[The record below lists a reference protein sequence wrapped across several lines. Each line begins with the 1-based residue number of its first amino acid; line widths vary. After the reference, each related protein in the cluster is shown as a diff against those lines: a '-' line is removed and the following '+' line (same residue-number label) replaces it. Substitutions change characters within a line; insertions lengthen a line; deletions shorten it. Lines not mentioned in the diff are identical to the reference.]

1 MAATISAR
9 RQALADMARSRRAE
23 GSTGRWVRRIAAGV
37 IVLAVI
43 SWAILWLLGFFSTP
57 KEVLAVRA
65 LVDGQVAEL
74 ERVARNE
81 VPLSYE
87 GGSFGAMF
95 ETMRQVPEAYRD
107 QARAE
112 MGRLFAARERA
123 EIDSFFA
130 MPPAQR
136 QAELDRRIQAEDAR
150 RRAWQAE
157 RASREASRGTEAA
170 RGGDRGQEAPAA
182 ACRRVVRPA
191 GRPYPPDR
199 RANEVAVAAAPRSLA
214 TCEASGGST
223 GRPRSREPGEPN
235 TAAPR
240 TSGASSWASPRDAD
254 SQIRANPHSTR
265 GAP

>member
-1 MAATISAR
+1 MAATVSSR

-23 GSTGRWVRRIAAGV
+23 GSTGRLIRRTAVGV
-37 IVLAVI
+37 ILAALIGWIV
-43 SWAILWLLGFFSTP
+43 LWLLGFFSTP

-81 VPLSYE
+81 APLSYE

-157 RASREASRGTEAA
+157 RASREASRE
-170 RGGDRGQEAPAA
+170 GGGRPVLAGGQAGGAVRGQTAS
-182 ACRRVVRPA
+182 A
-191 GRPYPPDR
+191 GNPG
-199 RANEVAVAAAPRSLA
+199 
-214 TCEASGGST
+214 SGG
-223 GRPRSREPGEPN
+223 RRQRSRTEESRN
-235 TAAPR
+235 QRRKWRLDRSTAESRARRTEYRRLKDQRRIELGIPPR
-240 TSGASSWASPRDAD
+240 R
-254 SQIRANPHSTR
+254 
-265 GAP
+265 

>member
-1 MAATISAR
+1 MAATVSSR

-23 GSTGRWVRRIAAGV
+23 GSTGRLIRRTAVGV
-37 IVLAVI
+37 ILAALIGWIV
-43 SWAILWLLGFFSTP
+43 LWLLGFFSTP

-157 RASREASRGTEAA
+157 RASREASRDSEAA
-170 RGGDRGQEAPAA
+170 RGSGRPGEAGGPRGTATQAAGTRGGPPAA
-182 ACRRVVRPA
+182 AGSPNGGRRRRGDGTEDSRNMRRKSRLDRSTA
-191 GRPYPPDR
+191 ESRARRTEYRRLKDQRRIELGIPPR
-199 RANEVAVAAAPRSLA
+199 R
-214 TCEASGGST
+214 
-223 GRPRSREPGEPN
+223 
-235 TAAPR
+235 
-240 TSGASSWASPRDAD
+240 
-254 SQIRANPHSTR
+254 
-265 GAP
+265 

>member
-170 RGGDRGQEAPAA
+170 RGGGRPAEGGGRPGAGGPRGGVQAGGSPRGQTVSAGPPGQRGRGRSRTEESRNMRSKWRIDRSTAESRA
-182 ACRRVVRPA
+182 RRTE
-191 GRPYPPDR
+191 YR
-199 RANEVAVAAAPRSLA
+199 RAKDQRRIELGVPPR
-214 TCEASGGST
+214 
-223 GRPRSREPGEPN
+223 R
-235 TAAPR
+235 
-240 TSGASSWASPRDAD
+240 
-254 SQIRANPHSTR
+254 
-265 GAP
+265 

>member
-1 MAATISAR
+1 MAATVSSR
-9 RQALADMARSRRAE
+9 RQALADLARSRRAE
-23 GSTGRWVRRIAAGV
+23 GSTGRLIRRTAVGV
-37 IVLAVI
+37 ILAALIGWIV
-43 SWAILWLLGFFSTP
+43 LWLLGFFSTP

-81 VPLSYE
+81 APLSYE

-157 RASREASRGTEAA
+157 RASREASREGGS
-170 RGGDRGQEAPAA
+170 RGGDSQAAGTRGGPPPAA
-182 ACRRVVRPA
+182 
-191 GRPYPPDR
+191 GPP
-199 RANEVAVAAAPRSLA
+199 S
-214 TCEASGGST
+214 SGGRRRGDGTEDSRNMRRKSRLDRST
-223 GRPRSREPGEPN
+223 AESRARRTEYRRLKDQRRIELGIPPRR
-235 TAAPR
+235 
-240 TSGASSWASPRDAD
+240 
-254 SQIRANPHSTR
+254 
-265 GAP
+265 

>member
-1 MAATISAR
+1 MAATVSSR
-9 RQALADMARSRRAE
+9 RQALADLARSRRAE
-23 GSTGRWVRRIAAGV
+23 GSTGRLIRRTAVGV
-37 IVLAVI
+37 ILAALIGWIV
-43 SWAILWLLGFFSTP
+43 LWLLGFFSTP

-81 VPLSYE
+81 APLSYE

-157 RASREASRGTEAA
+157 RASREASRGGGP
-170 RGGDRGQEAPAA
+170 RGGDSQAAGTRGGPPPAA
-182 ACRRVVRPA
+182 
-191 GRPYPPDR
+191 GPP
-199 RANEVAVAAAPRSLA
+199 S
-214 TCEASGGST
+214 SGGRRRGDGTEDSRNMRRKSRLDRST
-223 GRPRSREPGEPN
+223 AESRARRTEYRRLKDQRRIELGIPPRR
-235 TAAPR
+235 
-240 TSGASSWASPRDAD
+240 
-254 SQIRANPHSTR
+254 
-265 GAP
+265 

>member
-1 MAATISAR
+1 MAATVSSR

-23 GSTGRWVRRIAAGV
+23 GSTGRLIRRTAVGV
-37 IVLAVI
+37 ILAALIGWIV
-43 SWAILWLLGFFSTP
+43 LWLLGFFSTP

-157 RASREASRGTEAA
+157 RASREASRDSEAA
-170 RGGDRGQEAPAA
+170 RGGRPGEGGPRGGVQAGGSPRGQTASAGPPNGG
-182 ACRRVVRPA
+182 RRRRGDGTEDSRNMRRKSRLDRSTA
-191 GRPYPPDR
+191 ESRARRTEYRRLKDQRRIELGIPPR
-199 RANEVAVAAAPRSLA
+199 R
-214 TCEASGGST
+214 
-223 GRPRSREPGEPN
+223 
-235 TAAPR
+235 
-240 TSGASSWASPRDAD
+240 
-254 SQIRANPHSTR
+254 
-265 GAP
+265 

>member
-1 MAATISAR
+1 MAATVSSR
-9 RQALADMARSRRAE
+9 RQALADLARSRRAE
-23 GSTGRWVRRIAAGV
+23 GSTGRLIRRTAVGV
-37 IVLAVI
+37 ILAALIGWIV
-43 SWAILWLLGFFSTP
+43 LWLLGFFSTP

-81 VPLSYE
+81 APLSYE

-136 QAELDRRIQAEDAR
+136 QAELIATALADETVDVDALVQALPLLPDLDPLADPDAL
-150 RRAWQAE
+150 
-157 RASREASRGTEAA
+157 SIS
-170 RGGDRGQEAPAA
+170 
-182 ACRRVVRPA
+182 
-191 GRPYPPDR
+191 
-199 RANEVAVAAAPRSLA
+199 
-214 TCEASGGST
+214 
-223 GRPRSREPGEPN
+223 
-235 TAAPR
+235 
-240 TSGASSWASPRDAD
+240 
-254 SQIRANPHSTR
+254 
-265 GAP
+265 

>member
-1 MAATISAR
+1 MAATVSSR
-9 RQALADMARSRRAE
+9 RQALADLARSRRAE
-23 GSTGRWVRRIAAGV
+23 GSTGRLIRRTAVGV
-37 IVLAVI
+37 ILAALIGWIV
-43 SWAILWLLGFFSTP
+43 LWLLGFFSTP

-81 VPLSYE
+81 APLSYE

-157 RASREASRGTEAA
+157 RASREASREGGP
-170 RGGDRGQEAPAA
+170 RGGDSQAAGTRGGPPPAA
-182 ACRRVVRPA
+182 
-191 GRPYPPDR
+191 GPP
-199 RANEVAVAAAPRSLA
+199 S
-214 TCEASGGST
+214 SGGRRRGDGTEDSRNMRRKSRLDRST
-223 GRPRSREPGEPN
+223 AESRARRTEYRRLKDQRRIELGIPPRR
-235 TAAPR
+235 
-240 TSGASSWASPRDAD
+240 
-254 SQIRANPHSTR
+254 
-265 GAP
+265 

>member
-1 MAATISAR
+1 MAATVSSR
-9 RQALADMARSRRAE
+9 RQALADLARSRRAE
-23 GSTGRWVRRIAAGV
+23 GSTGRLIRRTAVGV
-37 IVLAVI
+37 ILAALIGWIV
-43 SWAILWLLGFFSTP
+43 LWLLGFFSTP

-81 VPLSYE
+81 APLSYE

-157 RASREASRGTEAA
+157 RASREGSREGGP
-170 RGGDRGQEAPAA
+170 RGGDSQAAGTRGGPPPAA
-182 ACRRVVRPA
+182 
-191 GRPYPPDR
+191 GPP
-199 RANEVAVAAAPRSLA
+199 S
-214 TCEASGGST
+214 SGGRRRGDGTEDSRNMRRKSRLDRST
-223 GRPRSREPGEPN
+223 AESRARRTEYRRLKDQRRIELGIPPRR
-235 TAAPR
+235 
-240 TSGASSWASPRDAD
+240 
-254 SQIRANPHSTR
+254 
-265 GAP
+265 

>member
-1 MAATISAR
+1 MAATVSSR
-9 RQALADMARSRRAE
+9 RQALADLARSRRAE
-23 GSTGRWVRRIAAGV
+23 GSTGRLIRRTAVGV
-37 IVLAVI
+37 ILAALIGWIV
-43 SWAILWLLGFFSTP
+43 LWLLGFFSTP

-81 VPLSYE
+81 APLSYE

-157 RASREASRGTEAA
+157 WASREGSREGGP
-170 RGGDRGQEAPAA
+170 RGGDSQAAGTRGGPPPAA
-182 ACRRVVRPA
+182 
-191 GRPYPPDR
+191 GPP
-199 RANEVAVAAAPRSLA
+199 S
-214 TCEASGGST
+214 SGGRRRGDGTEDSRNMRRKSRLDRST
-223 GRPRSREPGEPN
+223 AESRARRTEYRRLKDQRRIELGIPPRR
-235 TAAPR
+235 
-240 TSGASSWASPRDAD
+240 
-254 SQIRANPHSTR
+254 
-265 GAP
+265 